1 MMTMMTIIMD
11 NDDNNSGDDD
21 SDGNHDES
29 DSEGQRWRQAHH
41 RLEGNPGKERHP
53 GKVKYAFP

>member
-1 MMTMMTIIMD
+1 MFDII
-11 NDDNNSGDDD
+11 DDNNSDDDD

-29 DSEGQRWRQAHH
+29 DSECQRWRQAHH
-41 RLEGNPGKERHP
+41 RLERNPGKERHP